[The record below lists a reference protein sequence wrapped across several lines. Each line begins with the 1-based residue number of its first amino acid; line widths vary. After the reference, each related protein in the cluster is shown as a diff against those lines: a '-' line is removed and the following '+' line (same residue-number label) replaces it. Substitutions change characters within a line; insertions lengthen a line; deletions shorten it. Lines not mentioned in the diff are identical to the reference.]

1 MTRRSEAGLSGQ
13 WQTGNN
19 RFSRDRPNF
28 VFRFVFRYRNCRFGR
43 FGPFSFYIVE
53 TAIDFFLFS
62 AETDV
67 GFSVQS
73 EAGGS

>member
-1 MTRRSEAGLSGQ
+1 MVSGRRETIGSVETDRIS
-13 WQTGNN
+13 
-19 RFSRDRPNF
+19 FS
-28 VFRFVFRYRNCRFGR
+28 VLFRYRNCRFGR

-73 EAGGS
+73 EADGS